1 MGSHLLA
8 ISMYT
13 SPKRGDHA
21 VGARQCDCADFIRRK
36 VTQERVRCEVCGQI
50 SIHTSPKR
58 GDVRGGLVG
67 RVLQN
72 FNPHLPE
79 ER

>member
-36 VTQERVRCEVCGQI
+36 VTQERVRCEV
-50 SIHTSPKR
+50 
-58 GDVRGGLVG
+58 
-67 RVLQN
+67 
-72 FNPHLPE
+72 
-79 ER
+79 